1 MTGFVR
7 DWRSR
12 TKESIHLKFELM
24 GANDFRETIFP
35 CLKPKVI
42 SEKEFPVFGN
52 MLDWGRKQNNRE
64 HPILANTRGGEIFNS
79 RVQLAN

>member
-52 MLDWGRKQNNRE
+52 MLDWGRKENNLR
-64 HPILANTRGGEIFNS
+64 IIYANIVGFAPVSLKSES
-79 RVQLAN
+79 

>member
-1 MTGFVR
+1 MLSFVR

-12 TKESIHLKFELM
+12 TKPSIHLKFELM

-42 SEKEFPVFGN
+42 AEKEFPVFGN
-52 MLDWGRKQNNRE
+52 MLDWGRKENNLR
-64 HPILANTRGGEIFNS
+64 ITYANI
-79 RVQLAN
+79 V